1 MKSRSHTRLENDE
14 TEETEA
20 HPVDKENKGS
30 QRMGDGKTLIKL
42 NDSLNETF

>member
-14 TEETEA
+14 SYTDDTTTM
-20 HPVDKENKGS
+20 DRDNKGQLRS
-30 QRMGDGKTLIKL
+30 GDSKTLIKL